1 MLIRTPPALLPINRR
16 IRSSD
21 TLKVLKSFKNIA
33 RMANDVHIDHNSE
46 YRSTGGG
53 VIFQDGVLF
62 STENAIFWPISADF
76 GYFVVLFGV
85 LFRPK

>member
-1 MLIRTPPALLPINRR
+1 MLIRTPPAPLPINRR

-33 RMANDVHIDHNSE
+33 RIANGVHIAHNSD

-53 VIFQDGVLF
+53 VLF
-62 STENAIFWPISADF
+62 SRRCT
-76 GYFVVLFGV
+76 V
-85 LFRPK
+85 